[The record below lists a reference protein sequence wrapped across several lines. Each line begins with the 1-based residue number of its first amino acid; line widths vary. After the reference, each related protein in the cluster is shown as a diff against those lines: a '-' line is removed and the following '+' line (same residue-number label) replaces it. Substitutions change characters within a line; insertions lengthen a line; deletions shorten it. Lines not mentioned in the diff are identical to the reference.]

1 MLEFQYYAEL
11 PEHILSRRDTE
22 LTRSI
27 VPAWLTLK
35 ELLAAHRDE
44 IVVG

>member
-1 MLEFQYYAEL
+1 MLEFQYYTEF

-27 VPAWLTLK
+27 VPSWLSLK
-35 ELLAAHRDE
+35 DFLAAHRDE
-44 IVVG
+44 IAV